1 VIFTSSE
8 AATLY
13 LFASHHFNS
22 DCAPVQQKGLVT
34 SNPILPR
41 SASILTLLLSL
52 ICPTVAWCALG
63 DTVSSVEAD
72 RVKMKGAVRV
82 QQVNGIEVHEISD
95 DHGTHVREFV
105 SPQGSVF
112 AVAWE
117 GQFIPDLQQVLGKY
131 FDQYSEA
138 VRAQKASYVGR
149 RPLNIQLPGL
159 IVQMTGHMRAY
170 SGRAYVPAMVP
181 AGVALDSIR

>member
-1 VIFTSSE
+1 MKNHSIAPRFVR
-8 AATLY
+8 AATLF
-13 LFASHHFNS
+13 LA
-22 DCAPVQQKGLVT
+22 
-34 SNPILPR
+34 
-41 SASILTLLLSL
+41 LTFS
-52 ICPTVAWCALG
+52 TFGWCALG

-72 RVKMKGAVRV
+72 RVKMKGAVQV
-82 QQVNGIEVHEISD
+82 QQVNGIAVHEISD
-95 DHGTHVREFV
+95 AHGTQVREFV
-105 SPQGSVF
+105 SPSGSIF
-112 AVAWE
+112 AVAWQ

-159 IVQMTGHMRAY
+159 VVQMTGHMRAY

-181 AGVALDSIR
+181 AGVAPDSIR